1 KLASGRL
8 ARPRGDDDVALGV
21 AYLRYLDEIFSEPTP
36 LGRGLKT
43 RPIAEASERRR
54 FAAAAFNA
62 GEGRV
67 AQAQRRAEARG
78 GDPTSY
84 SDVRPFLPG
93 ITRTYV
99 DRVIRYSGDD
109 GTAAAA

>member
-1 KLASGRL
+1 MANVSAARQGMSGRV
-8 ARPRGDDDVALGV
+8 VALPQ
-21 AYLRYLDEIFSEPTP
+21 AIDT

-43 RPIAEASERRR
+43 RPIAEASVRRR